1 MVQGTERDNLRS
13 TGPTWRKCS
22 TSGSISRVQFDDN
35 DDGDGASGGDLNV
48 DYLDGND
55 DKVYACS

>member
-1 MVQGTERDNLRS
+1 M
-13 TGPTWRKCS
+13 WRKCS